1 MHEQALL
8 RQVVARAV
16 ERCRE
21 EGGAK
26 VRAVE
31 IVLGAGGHLTESA
44 ARLHFGLAAR
54 GTAVEGARLR
64 IRWRAARYRCIDC
77 AEDFSSVAPASEVAC
92 PSCGGMAVPFAPAD
106 DLRLKRVEVEAR

>member
-21 EGGAK
+21 AGGAR

-31 IVLGAGGHLTESA
+31 IVAGAGGHLTEAA

-54 GTAVEGARLR
+54 GTAAEGARLR
-64 IRWRAARYRCIDC
+64 ISWRPARHLCIDC
-77 AEDFSSVAPASEVAC
+77 GEAFRSMAPASKVAC
-92 PSCGGMAVPFAPAD
+92 PSCGGMAVPFAAED
-106 DLRLKRVEVEAR
+106 DLRLKRVDVEAP